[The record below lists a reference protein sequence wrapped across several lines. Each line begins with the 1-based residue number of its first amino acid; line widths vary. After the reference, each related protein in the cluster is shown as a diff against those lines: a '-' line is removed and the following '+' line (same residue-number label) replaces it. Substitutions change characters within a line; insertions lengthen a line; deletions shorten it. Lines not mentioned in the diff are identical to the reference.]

1 MNWSSLFK
9 IAARYG
15 AVSGVLA
22 FILLIVSY
30 YLGRH
35 PMLISPLLDFRI
47 LLFGIFIFFALR
59 EFRDYYQEGLLS
71 FAQGMLGA
79 LVVVF
84 VSSIITAFGLVVFGN
99 WETGFVNMFI
109 TQSLEY
115 LKTFPKEDIQRIG
128 KEIYQ
133 RNLDA
138 LPATNISALASTYFV
153 QGSVIGFFVSIII
166 SVILRQQ
173 PKT

>member
-1 MNWSSLFK
+1 MKWPLLLK
-9 IAARYG
+9 ISARYG
-15 AVSGVLA
+15 SVSGVLA
-22 FILLIVSY
+22 FILLVISY

-35 PMLISPLLDFRI
+35 PMLVSPLLDFRI

-59 EFRDYYQEGLLS
+59 EFRDYAQEGFLS
-71 FAQGMLGA
+71 FAQGMFGA

-84 VSSIITAFGLVVFGN
+84 VSSIITSTLLIAFGK
-99 WETGFVNMFI
+99 WEDGFVAMFI
-109 TQSLEY
+109 AQSLDY
-115 LKTFPKEDIQRIG
+115 LKTFPKEDIERIG

-138 LPATNISALASTYFV
+138 LPATNIVTLASTYFV
-153 QGSVIGFFVSIII
+153 QGSVIGFFVSIIV
-166 SVILRQQ
+166 SVILRRQ

>member
-1 MNWSSLFK
+1 MKSLTLFK
-9 IAARYG
+9 ISARYG
-15 AVSGVLA
+15 AVSGILA
-22 FILLIVSY
+22 FILLTIQY

-35 PMLISPLLDFRI
+35 PLMVSPMLDFRI
-47 LLFGIFIFFALR
+47 LLFGIFIFFTLR
-59 EFRDYYQEGLLS
+59 EFRDFNQEGYLS
-71 FAQGMLGA
+71 FAQGVLGG

-84 VSSIITAFGLVVFGN
+84 VSSLMTSIALAIYGD
-99 WETGFVNMFI
+99 WENGFVKMFI
-109 TQSLEY
+109 EQRGAY
-115 LKTFPKEDIQRIG
+115 LKTFPKEEIERIG

-138 LPATNISALASTYFV
+138 LPTTNSVALAGTYFV

>member
-1 MNWSSLFK
+1 MNWSPLFK
-9 IAARYG
+9 ISVRYG

-22 FILLIVSY
+22 FILLIISY

-47 LLFGIFIFFALR
+47 LLFGIFTFFALR
-59 EFRDYYQEGLLS
+59 EFRDLVQAGMLS

-79 LVVVF
+79 LIVVF
-84 VSSIITAFGLVVFGN
+84 ISSLIASFALIGFAM
-99 WETGFVNMFI
+99 WENDFVNMFI
-109 TQSLEY
+109 VQRMEY
-115 LKTFPKEDIQRIG
+115 LKTFPKEDIERIG
-128 KEIYQ
+128 KEIYES
-133 RNLDA
+133 NLKS
-138 LPATNISALASTYFV
+138 LPSTNSMELAKVYFI